1 MVTNKV
7 NRIHDRSVDCHLVFD
22 WLAEAIVNPG
32 FIHRSQGAAQIK
44 AVLGISVYREM
55 ERKEKERRAKA
66 RKAREE
72 GKAKAEEL
80 KRKEDVKR
88 RRKRKVEKAFF
99 DVTAIESDASE
110 SEEEVED
117 VKTPAKRRR
126 TKD

>member
-1 MVTNKV
+1 MSK
-7 NRIHDRSVDCHLVFD
+7 
-22 WLAEAIVNPG
+22 EARERFAIADM
-32 FIHRSQGAAQIK
+32 IESR
-44 AVLGISVYREM
+44 ISVYREM

-66 RKAREE
+66 KKAREE

-80 KRKEDVKR
+80 KRKEDAKR